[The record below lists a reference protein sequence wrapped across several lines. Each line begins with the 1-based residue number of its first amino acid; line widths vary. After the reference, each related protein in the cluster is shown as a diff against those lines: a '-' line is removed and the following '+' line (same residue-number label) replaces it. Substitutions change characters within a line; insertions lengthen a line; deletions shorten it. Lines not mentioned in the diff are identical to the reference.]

1 MTTTLYLIRHA
12 ATLANLRKPALL
24 QGRRSDP
31 PLAPIGV
38 RQAELT
44 RDFLAIRSLEAIYSS
59 PLQRAKQTAE
69 IIAQPHQLAV
79 HAVADLTECDV
90 GRWEGRS
97 WEDIKATEPELY
109 HAYHENPAET
119 GYAGGENFQ
128 HVHERVSRAIR
139 EIVRKHPEQT
149 VAIVA
154 HHVVCRVYLAEV
166 LGLGPARARAVSLDN
181 CSISIVEWKD
191 NKPKVLT
198 LNATFHTQG
207 AGVA

>member
-44 RDFLAIRSLEAIYSS
+44 RDFLAIRPLEAIYSS

-139 EIVRKHPEQT
+139 EIVRKQALEALRLGKPRLVKITPE
-149 VAIVA
+149 AA
-154 HHVVCRVYLAEV
+154 AKVVLEHADQVVIPL
-166 LGLGPARARAVSLDN
+166 
-181 CSISIVEWKD
+181 
-191 NKPKVLT
+191 
-198 LNATFHTQG
+198 
-207 AGVA
+207 